1 MKQHCSLGSEWA
13 AVFILVL
20 VGLASQPAHSWDG
33 DVKDSGDGIT
43 SSQKK
48 YEQWQAAGFPW
59 PGQTHWPG
67 PSHPAD
73 WFPPLPPG
81 SSSIP
86 GFPGYNPLTL
96 EDPEVVRKS
105 FVPLEQ
111 PDISEAI
118 KEALDESAE
127 READLAK
134 GMVGLAPLGP
144 LEIPFAVPFLAH
156 EAIELAAPEPAGGTS
171 GAGSGGSC
179 PTTSGGPSNPCGSCP
194 NGKCWNPKS
203 AKSLAAK
210 PQLATHHP
218 ISEPAHH
225 PKPDPKP
232 AHHAKTEPTHHPN
245 TTPRSGQAGPHHS
258 PTTGHPPTTPAGHP
272 PTMPGGIH
280 PVTPSGLGGLHGFR
294 PGNPGLHSLRGPHH
308 SDARLKRE
316 LVPVGRLPNGLN
328 IYRFRYVGQN
338 QLYVGVMAQEV
349 AAIVPN
355 AVARGNDGYLQVN
368 YDRLGLRLER
378 WEDWSSSRADQPF

>member
-1 MKQHCSLGSEWA
+1 
-13 AVFILVL
+13 
-20 VGLASQPAHSWDG
+20 
-33 DVKDSGDGIT
+33 
-43 SSQKK
+43 
-48 YEQWQAAGFPW
+48 
-59 PGQTHWPG
+59 
-67 PSHPAD
+67 
-73 WFPPLPPG
+73 
-81 SSSIP
+81 
-86 GFPGYNPLTL
+86 L

-111 PDISEAI
+111 PNVGEAI

-134 GMVGLAPLGP
+134 GMVVLAPLGP
-144 LEIPFAVPFLAH
+144 LEIPFAVHFLAH
-156 EAIELAAPEPAGGTS
+156 EAIEWAAPEPAGGMS
-171 GAGSGGSC
+171 GGGSGSGGSC
-179 PTTSGGPSNPCGSCP
+179 PTTSGGPNNPCGSCP

-210 PQLATHHP
+210 PQLATHRP

-232 AHHAKTEPTHHPN
+232 VHHAKTELTHHPN
-245 TTPRSGQAGPHHS
+245 TTPRSGPTGPTHS
-258 PTTGHPPTTPAGHP
+258 PTTTAGHPPTIPGGHS

-280 PVTPSGLGGLHGFR
+280 PVTPGGLGGLHGFR
-294 PGNPGLHSLRGPHH
+294 PGNLGGVHSLGGLHH
-308 SDARLKRE
+308 SDARLKRDIVA
-316 LVPVGRLPNGLN
+316 LGRLSNGLN

-338 QLYVGVMAQEV
+338 QFYVGVMAQEV
-349 AAIVPN
+349 EAIVPD
-355 AVARGNDGYLQVN
+355 AVAPGSDGYLQVD